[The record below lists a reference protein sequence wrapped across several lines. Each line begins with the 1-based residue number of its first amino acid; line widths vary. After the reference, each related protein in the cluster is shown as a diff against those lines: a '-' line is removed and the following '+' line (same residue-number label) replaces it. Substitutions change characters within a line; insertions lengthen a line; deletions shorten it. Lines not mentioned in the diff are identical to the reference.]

1 MECRFVPRF
10 IIDAC
15 LLPVSKT
22 IARVVSQCDR
32 IPWTILET
40 PRCSEEKK
48 QRALQAL
55 SATLTSWRLIADCI
69 HSVRTEQHWMPGGAE
84 HREMMSR
91 SCSVLIHT
99 YIHKYYSMLGVYP
112 EILR

>member
-1 MECRFVPRF
+1 MSARSGTGF
-10 IIDAC
+10 IIDAF

-40 PRCSEEKK
+40 PQCSEEKK

-55 SATLTSWRLIADCI
+55 SAKLAQLAALRNLHTQIE
-69 HSVRTEQHWMPGGAE
+69 VGAPLDA
-84 HREMMSR
+84 RR
-91 SCSVLIHT
+91 S
-99 YIHKYYSMLGVYP
+99 
-112 EILR
+112 